1 MKILMVL
8 AAIVIGSTVVLAE
21 VSWTRL
27 NGKVKGINGKTSQI
41 TIQNKE
47 DDLLTVKVDS
57 DVTIIRDKA
66 QVTLKDITI
75 DDKVTLMYLPRPA
88 TQKDAEEPPEGSIY
102 PPFKK

>member
-1 MKILMVL
+1 MRILIVL
-8 AAIVIGSTVVLAE
+8 TVLVIGSVVVLAE
-21 VSWTRL
+21 VTWTRL

-66 QVTLKDITI
+66 QIALKDISI

-88 TQKDAEEPPEGSIY
+88 TQKDAEEPSEGGTY
-102 PPFKK
+102 APVKR